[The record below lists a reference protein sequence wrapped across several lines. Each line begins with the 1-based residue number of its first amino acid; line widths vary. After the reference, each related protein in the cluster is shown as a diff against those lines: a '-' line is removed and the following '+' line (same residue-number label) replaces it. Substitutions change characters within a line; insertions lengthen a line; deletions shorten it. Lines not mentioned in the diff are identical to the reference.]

1 MPSGAGDARVWP
13 PDVTAMSALS
23 GSVSGNLPSTLV
35 SLTVL
40 APCCVEIWSPRS
52 ASAPQFS
59 CVKTEDRSVS
69 SFSLLRTLC
78 CQV

>member
-1 MPSGAGDARVWP
+1 VPSGAGDARVWP

-59 CVKTEDRSVS
+59 CLKTRSVS
-69 SFSLLRTLC
+69 SSGGTS
-78 CQV
+78 